1 MRSFSPPV
9 PDVLPLTTP
18 APGIE
23 SPIPMKRLLLSAAGM
38 VVLSAGLLAAASTNP
53 PSVLTAVRAA
63 RWLRVES
70 GEVVSNAVVVVSGDR
85 ILAAGAAGTVD
96 VPAGAKVLDLP
107 RGTLLP
113 GLIDGH
119 THLTFDVE
127 PGWENGAVRESA
139 AESALRGARNAAVTL
154 LSGFTTVR
162 NLGAEGFAD
171 VALANAVEKGW
182 VIGPRIL
189 PCAHVLSP
197 TGGPGDND
205 GFIPGVV
212 ERGYRQGVAD
222 GVDAAVAAV
231 RYQIKHGAKVVK
243 VMATAG
249 VMSFEG
255 TAGAQQFSEAEMR
268 AICEEAHRHGVPVA
282 AHAHG
287 PEGIE
292 TAIRAGVD
300 SVEHGSLIS
309 DAGIARMK
317 EKGTWLVP
325 TLATWYW
332 DQFTPEDSY
341 PAAMWKKIRSMGKL
355 RVEFQKK
362 AIAAGVK
369 VALGS
374 DAGTY
379 PHGKNNLE
387 FWQLTEFGLTP
398 LQSVQAGTVGAAEML
413 GMEKEIG
420 RIAPGFLADLV
431 VVDGDPVA
439 DIRSM
444 ERVGF
449 VMKGG
454 VVYTNAW
461 GRK

>member
-1 MRSFSPPV
+1 MRV
-9 PDVLPLTTP
+9 P
-18 APGIE
+18 
-23 SPIPMKRLLLSAAGM
+23 LLLLAGIAVGAARVPAAG
-38 VVLSAGLLAAASTNP
+38 STNP
-53 PSVLTAVRAA
+53 PPVVTAIRAA

-70 GEVVSNAVVVVSGDR
+70 GEVVSNAVVLVSEDR
-85 ILAAGAAGTVD
+85 IVDAGAAGKVV
-96 VPAGAKVLDLP
+96 VPADAKVIDLP

-127 PGWENGAVRESA
+127 PGWENGSVRESA

-171 VALANAVEKGW
+171 VALAKAVEKGW
-182 VIGPRIL
+182 VIGPRIV

-222 GVDAAVAAV
+222 GVEAAVAAV

-255 TAGAQQFSEAEMR
+255 TAGAQQFSEAELR
-268 AICEEAHRHGVPVA
+268 AICEEAHRHGVRVA

-292 TAIRAGVD
+292 AAIRAGVD
-300 SVEHGSLIS
+300 SVEHGSLMG
-309 DAGIARMK
+309 DAGITLMK

-341 PAAMWKKIRSMGKL
+341 PAAMWKKIRSMGRL
-355 RVEFQKK
+355 RVDFQKK

-398 LQSVQAGTVGAAEML
+398 LQAVQAGTIRAAEML

-420 RIAPGFLADLV
+420 RVSPGFLADLV

-439 DIRSM
+439 DIRAM

-461 GRK
+461 RPK